1 MRYCLINCY
10 SDLNKGDLGIILST
24 IERIKLYDDN
34 ATINA
39 VSTYAEHDPRFT
51 NDHTI
56 LKTKVERVFPALNG
70 ILYLKIGK
78 KILNHPILK
87 VFGLVLAF
95 RFLIYLIYPKSTI
108 LQFICLSKNER
119 KTIKTLL
126 SSDKIISKG
135 GSFLCCENNLR
146 SKVAFLRQGYIFHV
160 IKRLKKKYY
169 ILGQSIGPAYG
180 NLVLKE
186 LNWILR
192 NSSNTYFRE
201 VQCLEKY
208 PYIKY
213 NPSPD
218 EIITD
223 MAFTLS
229 PSTTNVSE
237 AIISS
242 DNKMKVGL
250 TLKFIKDEFD
260 KDYSTQ
266 IKNSI
271 AYLIEKH
278 DAYIYIFP
286 HVQVNEDELGQG
298 SDIKKAKDIYF
309 SLSDKYKSKVTIF
322 YDYYNPFELKELY
335 SKMDIFIGTRLHS
348 AIFAIT
354 ENVPVIN
361 ISYHGTK
368 SKGVMGTLNLEEWV
382 IDETNFDLL
391 NNKIDQLIQNA
402 DKVKANLT
410 EAVRKSQNL
419 IDNAIK
425 LIISDSI

>member
-1 MRYCLINCY
+1 MV
-10 SDLNKGDLGIILST
+10 DFNKI
-24 IERIKLYDDN
+24 
-34 ATINA
+34 A
-39 VSTYAEHDPRFT
+39 
-51 NDHTI
+51 
-56 LKTKVERVFPALNG
+56 
-70 ILYLKIGK
+70 K
-78 KILNHPILK
+78 KWQRK
-87 VFGLVLAF
+87 WE
-95 RFLIYLIYPKSTI
+95 
-108 LQFICLSKNER
+108 SKNAF
-119 KTIKTLL
+119 KVSL
-126 SSDKIISKG
+126 SSK
-135 GSFLCCENNLR
+135 
-146 SKVAFLRQGYIFHV
+146 
-160 IKRLKKKYY
+160 KKKYY